1 MENKKQRLLTVL
13 WILAAVIT
21 RILYFLFKSQ
31 TVADTYGYY
40 AHALAGA
47 EEAPVLT
54 SGMAYAYTNHLSKL
68 LPYLEN
74 GAETIGLYH
83 LILQILWMVF
93 LIVGMGILFGGIAQF
108 LTGGILMFAP
118 HILES
123 IFVVSPENYFMFCF
137 SLLFLALA
145 LFFRRTKKRGWYR
158 SSFCELYLILVG
170 FWIGVICI
178 WNYGSWLLLPIM
190 IHILNKNRYN
200 LKDKI
205 WEQKQKEIY
214 LERQQVMQVGSQT
227 SILTVGILIGMY
239 STLMKYTGITG
250 DFVGEQFFWW
260 IVQYKDLPERCQDV
274 ATQLILWLFLA
285 GMSGILCSMLIQS
298 VQRRKLQNMMYE
310 DEIYPQDEDEEEII
324 FDKKALKRKEK
335 KEKKREAKEEKKEK
349 KRGTKEEK
357 KVEKKEA
364 KEKEKEAKVKKK
376 EKKETK
382 KEFKEETQKET
393 QYVVT
398 QDGRKVELL
407 DNPLPVPPKH
417 EKRDM
422 DFKFNEFSQ
431 EAAVKEDAWDKI
443 DDFDLKGI
451 EKDDF
456 DV

>member
-40 AHALAGA
+40 AHALEGA

-93 LIVGMGILFGGIAQF
+93 LIIGMGILFGGMAQF
-108 LTGGILMFAP
+108 LTGGILMLAP
-118 HILES
+118 QILES

-145 LFFRRTKKRGWYR
+145 LFFGRTKKRGWYR
-158 SSFCELYLILVG
+158 SSFCELYLMLVG
-170 FWIGVICI
+170 FWIGIICI
-178 WNYGSWLLLPIM
+178 WNYGGWLLLPIM

-227 SILTVGILIGMY
+227 SILTAGILIGMY

-250 DFVGEQFFWW
+250 DFVGEQFCWW

-274 ATQLILWLFLA
+274 ATQLILWLLLA

-298 VQRRKLQNMMYE
+298 VRRRRLQNMMYE

-324 FDKKALKRKEK
+324 FDKKALKREEKKEK
-335 KEKKREAKEEKKEK
+335 KEKKREAKEEKKI
-349 KRGTKEEK
+349 
-357 KVEKKEA
+357 EKKEA
-364 KEKEKEAKVKKK
+364 KEKEKEKEAKVKKK

-382 KEFKEETQKET
+382 KVIKEETQKET

-422 DFKFNEFSQ
+422 DFRFNEFSQ
-431 EAAVKEDAWDKI
+431 ESAVKEDTWGKGDE
-443 DDFDLKGI
+443 FDLRVF
-451 EKDDF
+451 ENDDF

>member
-93 LIVGMGILFGGIAQF
+93 LIVGMGILFGGMAQF

-118 HILES
+118 QILES

-145 LFFRRTKKRGWYR
+145 LFYGRTKKRGWYR
-158 SSFCELYLILVG
+158 SSFGELYLMLVG
-170 FWIGVICI
+170 FWIGIICI
-178 WNYGSWLLLPIM
+178 WNYGGWLLLPIM
-190 IHILNKNRYN
+190 IHILSKNRYN

-227 SILTVGILIGMY
+227 SILTVGTLIGMY

-250 DFVGEQFFWW
+250 DFVGEQFCWW
-260 IVQYKDLPERCQDV
+260 IVQYKDLPERCQDI
-274 ATQLILWLFLA
+274 ATQLILWLLLA
-285 GMSGILCSMLIQS
+285 GMVGILCSMLIQAIR
-298 VQRRKLQNMMYE
+298 RRKLQNMMYE
-310 DEIYPQDEDEEEII
+310 DEIYPQDEDEEEFI
-324 FDKKALKRKEK
+324 FDKKALKREEREER

-349 KRGTKEEK
+349 K
-357 KVEKKEA
+357 KEA
-364 KEKEKEAKVKKK
+364 KET
-376 EKKETK
+376 KKETK
-382 KEFKEETQKET
+382 KETRKETKKEIKEKAQKEA

-398 QDGRKVELL
+398 RDGRKVELL

-422 DFKFNEFSQ
+422 DFKFNELPEES
-431 EAAVKEDAWDKI
+431 AAKEDAWDKI

>member
-83 LILQILWMVF
+83 LILQILWMIF

-118 HILES
+118 QILES

-145 LFFRRTKKRGWYR
+145 LFYGRTKKRGWYR
-158 SSFCELYLILVG
+158 SSFCELYLMLVG
-170 FWIGVICI
+170 FWIGIICI
-178 WNYGSWLLLPIM
+178 WNYGGWLLLPIM
-190 IHILNKNRYN
+190 IHILSKNRYN

-227 SILTVGILIGMY
+227 SILTVGILMGMY

-250 DFVGEQFFWW
+250 DFVGEQFCWW
-260 IVQYKDLPERCQDV
+260 IVQYKDLPERCQDI
-274 ATQLILWLFLA
+274 ATQLILWLLLA
-285 GMSGILCSMLIQS
+285 GMAGILCSMLIQS
-298 VQRRKLQNMMYE
+298 IRGRRLQNMMYE
-310 DEIYPQDEDEEEII
+310 DEIYPLDEEEEEII
-324 FDKKALKRKEK
+324 SDKKAIKRKEREGR

-349 KRGTKEEK
+349 K
-357 KVEKKEA
+357 KEA
-364 KEKEKEAKVKKK
+364 KETKKETRKEA
-376 EKKETK
+376 KKETK
-382 KEFKEETQKET
+382 KEIKEETQKEV

-398 QDGRKVELL
+398 RDGRKVELL

-422 DFKFNEFSQ
+422 DFKFNELPEESV
-431 EAAVKEDAWDKI
+431 AKEDAWDKI